1 MSDIT
6 FENQTIIPVEI
17 RNEMKNSYMDY
28 AMSVI
33 VGRALP
39 DVRDG
44 LKPVHRRILYTMHEA
59 GLTSDKPFKKSAATV
74 GDVLGKYHPHGD
86 AAVYD
91 TMVRMAQPFSLR
103 YILVDGHGNFG
114 SVDGDPPA
122 AYRYTEARMAKISQ
136 EMLRDIDSDTVDF
149 DPNYDYSRKEPRVLP
164 SRFPNLM
171 VNGSVGIAVGMATNI
186 PPHNLSETIDAV
198 CALIDDPE
206 ITVDGLMEHIKG
218 PDFPTGA
225 YIMGTAGIRAAY
237 HTGRG
242 RITMR
247 AKAEIEEY
255 KDHQRIVVSEIPYMV
270 NKARLVAQIAE
281 LVKDKRIEGISAI
294 RDESGRNGMHIV
306 FDLKRDA
313 NAQVVLNLLYKH
325 SQLQETF
332 SAIMLTLVDNQPK
345 TLSLKQMLEEYLK
358 FQRQVI
364 TRRTQFELAKA
375 EREAH
380 ILEGLKIAIENIDEV
395 VEIIKKSTSI
405 PNAKANLIERF
416 GLTDVQADAIVNMTL
431 GRLTGLETEK
441 IMERLAALYTKIA
454 DLKAILASGYRI
466 DGIIK
471 EELLEIKRKY
481 GDARRTEIMPVEDE
495 LDIEDLIPE
504 ESCALTLTHYGYIKR
519 MPVSAYKSQHR
530 GGRGISAMTTREE
543 DFVEELFIA
552 STHDYVLFFT
562 SKGRFYRKKCYEIPE
577 SSRTAKGVN
586 IVNLLQLGEGEKV
599 TTMIRVPEFGEG
611 YLVFVTK
618 NGLIKRTELNEYRTM
633 RVGGVNGILLEEGDE
648 LCDVILTDGR
658 QNILVAT
665 NQGLGIRFRE
675 TDARPMG
682 RVTRGVWAIDLA
694 EEDFVVGVAAARDGC
709 QLLTV
714 TEKGYGKRTDIE
726 EFKIQKRGGKGLI
739 AHNVTE
745 KTGLLAG
752 IKVVDDDDDIIL
764 ISSDGIVI
772 RTAVNEISTYSRNT
786 QGVSVM
792 RLGEDGRVVT
802 VARTAKEQ
810 DEDMA
815 DKLPATLAEQEEGAS
830 EENAESEV
838 TSETNE

>member
-1 MSDIT
+1 MT

-466 DGIIK
+466 DAIIK

-611 YLVFVTK
+611 YLLFVTK

-752 IKVVDDDDDIIL
+752 IKVVDNDDDIIL

>member
-1 MSDIT
+1 LSDIT

-466 DGIIK
+466 DAIIK

-611 YLVFVTK
+611 YLLFVTK

-752 IKVVDDDDDIIL
+752 IKVVDNDDDIIL

>member
-815 DKLPATLAEQEEGAS
+815 DKLPTTLAEQEEGAS

>member
-752 IKVVDDDDDIIL
+752 IKVVDNDDDIIL

-838 TSETNE
+838 MSETNE